1 MGIDLQTVV
10 PQDAVSLSNVR
21 YTRVAG
27 IGALEVVGEDFRSV
41 EEVLINDIPSP
52 DVMVISKTRLVAQLP
67 ESLQAQPDVRNVT
80 VLSRTFTLTPRS
92 LLRFRIGETPGR
104 TQGINR
110 LVQLFVK
117 LLLTTPGS
125 DIFNR
130 QLGGGALRNV
140 SRTYGTAEA
149 AAIKADFTIA
159 VDRTA
164 RQIVALQSRNGTLPA
179 DERLLAAN
187 LTGATFSRSSST
199 LFVNVE
205 IIPQDGRPARL
216 NLEV

>member
-10 PQDAVSLSNVR
+10 PQDAVALSNVR

-27 IGALEVVGEDFRSV
+27 IGALEVIGEDFRSV
-41 EEVLINDIPSP
+41 EEVLINDTPSP
-52 DVMVISKTRLVAQLP
+52 DVMVLSKTSLIAQLP
-67 ESLQAQPDVRNVT
+67 EGLQRQPNVRNVV

-117 LLLTTPGS
+117 LLLSTPGT

-140 SRTYGTAEA
+140 SRTFGTAEA
-149 AAIKADFTIA
+149 NAIKADFTIA
-159 VDRTA
+159 IDRTA
-164 RQIVALQSRNGTLPA
+164 RQILSIQSRNGSLPA
-179 DERLLAAN
+179 DERLLTAN
-187 LTGATFSRSSST
+187 LVGATFSRASST